1 MTVKRR
7 VIYNLN
13 GFKVFGRFMAKI
25 ARKFVCIMLIKDT
38 WGGISTNRFIIN
50 MNGSDKT

>member
-38 WGGISTNRFIIN
+38 WGGNF
-50 MNGSDKT
+50 DKQVYNKYEWIG